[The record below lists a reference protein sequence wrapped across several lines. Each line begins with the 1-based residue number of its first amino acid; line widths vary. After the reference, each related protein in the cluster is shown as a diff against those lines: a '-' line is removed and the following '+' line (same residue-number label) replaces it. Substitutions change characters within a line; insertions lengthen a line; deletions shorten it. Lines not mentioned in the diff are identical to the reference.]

1 MSFKY
6 LGEPAMPRAAMGRQ
20 ASWTRSAP
28 AVSAGRGRRA
38 IHVAAAIVL
47 VAALAVPAPSEAA
60 AKAGSPAQAEH
71 RKGAK
76 SKQSVHHR
84 HHRFLHGPDYQP
96 PYADIVVDD
105 NSDQVLHETNPD
117 SPRHPASLTKIMTLY
132 VLFEQLQAKKLGLD
146 SRLPVSA
153 HASAQA
159 PTKLGLRPNDTIS
172 VEDAIKGIV
181 TRSANDAA
189 VVIAEAIAG
198 SEREFAA
205 LMTGKAQTLGMANT
219 VYVNASG
226 LPADAQIT
234 TAREQALLG
243 RAIQERF
250 PEYYRYFAL
259 PSFQYRGMSISNHN
273 ALLRQMEGVDGIKTG
288 YTEASG
294 YNLVSSVRREG
305 RHLVAVVL
313 GGRSTGTRDSRM
325 RQLIEGYIG
334 RASTTRT
341 APAIVDVA
349 DPATEVPS
357 KTALPLPPPE
367 NEPPNAMPA
376 PTAQEP
382 ASISL
387 EHTP

>member
-1 MSFKY
+1 
-6 LGEPAMPRAAMGRQ
+6 LGIRA
-20 ASWTRSAP
+20 
-28 AVSAGRGRRA
+28 
-38 IHVAAAIVL
+38 AAAIVL
-47 VAALAVPAPSEAA
+47 TAALALPTPSEVA
-60 AKAGSPAQAEH
+60 AKAGSAAQAEP
-71 RKGAK
+71 RKGTK
-76 SKQSVHHR
+76 SQRSVHHR

-105 NSDQVLHETNPD
+105 NSGQVLHETNPD

-132 VLFEQLQAKKLGLD
+132 VLFEQLQAKKLSLE
-146 SRLPVSA
+146 SRLQVSPR
-153 HASAQA
+153 ASAQA
-159 PTKLGLRPNDTIS
+159 PTKLGLKPTDTIR

-189 VVIAEAIAG
+189 VVIAEAISG
-198 SEREFAA
+198 SEREFAE
-205 LMTGKAQTLGMANT
+205 LMTRKAQTLGMTNT

-243 RAIQERF
+243 RAIQDRF

-313 GGRSTGTRDSRM
+313 GGRSNGARDSRM
-325 RQLIEGYIG
+325 RQLIEDYIR
-334 RASTTRT
+334 RASAVRT
-341 APAIVDVA
+341 APPILEAA
-349 DPATEVPS
+349 ESATDMSS
-357 KTALPLPPPE
+357 KTALPLPATA
-367 NEPPNAMPA
+367 NEPPANAVSA
-376 PTAQEP
+376 PDEP
-382 ASISL
+382 AAISL

>member
-1 MSFKY
+1 
-6 LGEPAMPRAAMGRQ
+6 
-20 ASWTRSAP
+20 
-28 AVSAGRGRRA
+28 
-38 IHVAAAIVL
+38 
-47 VAALAVPAPSEAA
+47 
-60 AKAGSPAQAEH
+60 
-71 RKGAK
+71 
-76 SKQSVHHR
+76 
-84 HHRFLHGPDYQP
+84 
-96 PYADIVVDD
+96 
-105 NSDQVLHETNPD
+105 VLHETNPD

-132 VLFEQLQAKKLGLD
+132 LLFEQLADKKLGLD
-146 SRLPVSA
+146 SRLPVST

-159 PTKLGLRPNDTIS
+159 PTKLGLKPNDMIK

-205 LMTGKAQTLGMANT
+205 LMTRQAQTLGMANT

-226 LPADAQIT
+226 LPADAQMT

-294 YNLVSSVRREG
+294 YNLGSSVRREG

-325 RQLIEGYIG
+325 RQLIEDYIR

-341 APAIVDVA
+341 APAIVEVA

-376 PTAQEP
+376 PASLEP
-382 ASISL
+382 AAVSL

>member
-1 MSFKY
+1 
-6 LGEPAMPRAAMGRQ
+6 
-20 ASWTRSAP
+20 
-28 AVSAGRGRRA
+28 V
-38 IHVAAAIVL
+38 
-47 VAALAVPAPSEAA
+47 VPTLSEVA
-60 AKAGSPAQAEH
+60 AKAGPAAQGEH
-71 RKGAK
+71 RKGTK
-76 SKQSVHHR
+76 SKHGVHAR

-105 NSDQVLHETNPD
+105 NSGQVLHETNPD

-132 VLFEQLQAKKLGLD
+132 LLFEQLQGKKLGLD

-159 PTKLGLRPNDTIS
+159 PTKLGLKPNDTIR

-198 SEREFAA
+198 SEREFAE
-205 LMTGKAQTLGMANT
+205 LMTRKAQALGMINT

-234 TAREQALLG
+234 TAREQASLG

-250 PEYYRYFAL
+250 PEYYGYFAL

-313 GGRSTGTRDSRM
+313 GGRSTGARDSRM
-325 RQLIEGYIG
+325 RQLIQDFIR
-334 RASTTRT
+334 RASPTRT
-341 APAIVDVA
+341 PPAIVDVA
-349 DPATEVPS
+349 APATDVPS
-357 KTALPLPPPE
+357 KTALPLPPADESLPK
-367 NEPPNAMPA
+367 PTPA
-376 PTAQEP
+376 ILDP
-382 ASISL
+382 ASVSL

>member
-1 MSFKY
+1 MSFKH
-6 LGEPAMPRAAMGRQ
+6 LGEPAMRRAAIGWQ
-20 ASWTRSAP
+20 ASSTRRAP
-28 AVSAGRGRRA
+28 VLSAGRGWRG
-38 IHVAAAIVL
+38 IHGAAAIVL
-47 VAALAVPAPSEAA
+47 AAALVVPAVSEAA
-60 AKAGSPAQAEH
+60 AKAGSSTQAEH
-71 RKGAK
+71 RKGTK

-105 NSDQVLHETNPD
+105 NSGQVLHEINPD

-132 VLFEQLQAKKLGLD
+132 LLFEQLADKKLGLD

-159 PTKLGLRPNDTIS
+159 PTKLGLKPNDTIS

-205 LMTGKAQTLGMANT
+205 LMTHKAQTLGMANT

-243 RAIQERF
+243 RAIQEQF
-250 PEYYRYFAL
+250 PEYFRYFAI
-259 PSFQYRGMSISNHN
+259 PCFQYHGVEISNHN
-273 ALLRQMEGVDGIKTG
+273 ALLREMQGVDGIKTG

-294 YNLVSSVRREG
+294 YNLVSSVRRG
-305 RHLVAVVL
+305 DRHLVGVVL
-313 GGRSTGTRDSRM
+313 GGTSNAARDARM
-325 RQLIEGYIG
+325 RQLIEECI
-334 RASTTRT
+334 RQASTLRT
-341 APAIVDVA
+341 APVA
-349 DPATEVPS
+349 LEAAPPS
-357 KTALPLPPPE
+357 TALIS
-367 NEPPNAMPA
+367 A
-376 PTAQEP
+376 PKAGSGG
-382 ASISL
+382 AVIR
-387 EHTP
+387 

>member
-1 MSFKY
+1 MR
-6 LGEPAMPRAAMGRQ
+6 GGAMGRQ
-20 ASWTRSAP
+20 TS
-28 AVSAGRGRRA
+28 SAGRTLAAGRGWRVFYTTGA
-38 IHVAAAIVL
+38 LILTAT
-47 VAALAVPAPSEAA
+47 LAVPVQSDAA
-60 AKAGSPAQAEH
+60 AKAGSPIQAEH
-71 RKGAK
+71 RKQAK
-76 SKQSVHHR
+76 SKHSVHHR

-105 NSDQVLHETNPD
+105 NSGEVLHETNPD

-132 VLFEQLQAKKLGLD
+132 LLFEQLQAKKLGLD
-146 SRLPVSA
+146 SRLQVSP

-159 PTKLGLRPNDTIS
+159 PTKLGLKPSDTIR

-205 LMTGKAQTLGMANT
+205 LMTRKAQTLGMTNT

-226 LPADAQIT
+226 LPADPQIT
-234 TAREQALLG
+234 TAREQAVLG
-243 RAIQERF
+243 RTIQERF

-313 GGRSTGTRDSRM
+313 GGRSSGARDSRM
-325 RQLIEGYIG
+325 RQLIQDYIR
-334 RASTTRT
+334 RASAIRT
-341 APAIVDVA
+341 APSIIE
-349 DPATEVPS
+349 ATESAGDVPS
-357 KTALPLPPPE
+357 KTALPLPSLD
-367 NEPPNAMPA
+367 NEPSPNAIPA
-376 PTAQEP
+376 TAEP
-382 ASISL
+382 AAVSL